1 MQKGI
6 TLMKINTEYIKLE
19 QFLKLVEAAQSG
31 GEAKHMIQDGQ
42 VQVNGETEI
51 RRGKKL
57 RPGDEVLVNGKTYKV
72 E

>member
-1 MQKGI
+1 MQKGMI
-6 TLMKINTEYIKLE
+6 LMKINTEYIKLE

-42 VQVNGETEI
+42 IQVNGETEI

-57 RPGDEVLVNGKTYKV
+57 RPGDEVLANGKTYKV

>member
-1 MQKGI
+1 MQKGMI
-6 TLMKINTEYIKLE
+6 LMKINTEYIKLE

-42 VQVNGETEI
+42 IQVNGETEI

>member
-1 MQKGI
+1 MQKGMI
-6 TLMKINTEYIKLE
+6 LMKINMEYIKLE

-42 VQVNGETEI
+42 IQVNGETEI

-57 RPGDEVLVNGKTYKV
+57 RPGDEVLANGKTYKV

>member
-1 MQKGI
+1 MQKGMI
-6 TLMKINTEYIKLE
+6 LMKITTEYIKLE

-42 VQVNGETEI
+42 IQVNGETEI

-57 RPGDEVLVNGKTYKV
+57 RHGDEVLANGKTYKV